1 MPPESPLL
9 SGEEALDVV
18 RYFRRYD
25 PARLRLASIALRLGD
40 LRVAVARDSVQSD
53 PSIAFRTSCRSD
65 N

>member
-18 RYFRRYD
+18 RYFRRYH
-25 PARLRLASIALRLGD
+25 PARLRLASMALRWGD

-53 PSIAFRTSCRSD
+53 PFIAFRTSCRSD